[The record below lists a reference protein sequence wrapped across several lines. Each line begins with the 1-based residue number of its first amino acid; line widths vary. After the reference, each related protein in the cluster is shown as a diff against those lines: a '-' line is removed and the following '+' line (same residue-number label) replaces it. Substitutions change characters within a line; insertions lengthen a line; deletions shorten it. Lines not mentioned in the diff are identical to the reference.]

1 MQFEENTS
9 DQNSGLEESQ
19 EDPLVHSITINP
31 ESFSD
36 SLKLL
41 QAHGITLQNEN
52 DENNILNTVMESGH
66 SVVLTGQE
74 YIILTHLV
82 CETFKQQ
89 KIIILKIL

>member
-1 MQFEENTS
+1 MSAINLLLFIYKAFFKNSVTDMQFEENIS
-9 DQNSGLEESQ
+9 DHNSSLEEVQ

-52 DENNILNTVMESGH
+52 DDTNILNTVMESGH
-66 SVVLTGQE
+66 SVVLTGKEQ
-74 YIILTHLV
+74 I
-82 CETFKQQ
+82 
-89 KIIILKIL
+89 